1 MSADDVAREVTAGAA
16 AAPNPIPFSSQPH
29 SPTPCPQVYGTG
41 PPNYHNLQSPALSS
55 SAPRPTKSAFTLT
68 TSKALRRRAR
78 PVLLSS
84 SACSRSKS
92 AAARV
97 YVPLYLPL
105 TCVCVLQ
112 LCCGNCAGA
121 LKRYIQPSAA
131 VQARTPFP
139 LMRPNPF
146 CSTLLPA
153 PYDVC
158 RGEGFRIDPFACI
171 KAILVNAPAP
181 DAVSFLRFELNDV
194 WCIWRAPLHTTA
206 ASRITH
212 HASRIT
218 HHATRITHHRPFT
231 FVTSPSQRALL
242 SNGRLRAVGRARDQ
256 RGFKAHAQQNE
267 LRKGWQVRACVS
279 CVRACRV
286 CARE

>member
-1 MSADDVAREVTAGAA
+1 MQVLDVTFLHCVISHYVLQDMSADDVAREVTAGAA

-41 PPNYHNLQSPALSS
+41 PPNYQNLQSPALSS
-55 SAPRPTKSAFTLT
+55 SAPRPNKSAFTLT
-68 TSKALRRRAR
+68 TSKALRRLAR

-97 YVPLYLPL
+97 YVPLHLPL
-105 TCVCVLQ
+105 TCVYVPLHLPLTCMYVLQ

-212 HASRIT
+212 HASRNT
-218 HHATRITHHRPFT
+218 HHASSALHFCDIPFSARP
-231 FVTSPSQRALL
+231 SIKWA
-242 SNGRLRAVGRARDQ
+242 A
-256 RGFKAHAQQNE
+256 
-267 LRKGWQVRACVS
+267 
-279 CVRACRV
+279 ACRGTGT
-286 CARE
+286 

>member
-1 MSADDVAREVTAGAA
+1 MSNVSFDYWADVLGRKCLQVLDVTFLHCVKSHCVLQDMSADDVAREVTAGAA

-41 PPNYHNLQSPALSS
+41 PPNYQNLQSPALSS
-55 SAPRPTKSAFTLT
+55 SAPRPNKSAFTLT
-68 TSKALRRRAR
+68 TSQALRRRAR

-97 YVPLYLPL
+97 YVPLHLPL

-139 LMRPNPF
+139 LMQPNPF

-218 HHATRITHHRPFT
+218 HHASRIIG
-231 FVTSPSQRALL
+231 PSLL
-242 SNGRLRAVGRARDQ
+242 
-256 RGFKAHAQQNE
+256 
-267 LRKGWQVRACVS
+267 
-279 CVRACRV
+279 
-286 CARE
+286 